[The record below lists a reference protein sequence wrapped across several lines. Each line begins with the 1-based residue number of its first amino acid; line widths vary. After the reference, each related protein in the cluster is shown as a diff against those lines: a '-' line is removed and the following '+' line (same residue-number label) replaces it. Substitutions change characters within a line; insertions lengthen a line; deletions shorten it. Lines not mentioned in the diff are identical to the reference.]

1 MMTKEKTQISKYN
14 FLPFSAQEDTSK
26 EKTSNWEFKK
36 FESLSDISKKQLN
49 IENDIAESSGFLIE
63 KSVTELRGISEVRRE
78 NKENEIE
85 LKVAGKIKEIEKD
98 AFEKGYQD
106 GVDKATEAINEKLNF
121 EVEQKISNL
130 EDLITG
136 LQANYSTI
144 IENQKK
150 EIYQMINS
158 LTKWV
163 ILRELSD
170 DGNYLNRLLEK
181 LILELGTKSNILI
194 QVNKSDFEKMGDVLE
209 KVESTVGKLNN
220 ARVEVDYDNNN
231 HGMVLESENGIIQGT
246 LDDQFVGIDKLF
258 STVVG
263 HE

>member
-1 MMTKEKTQISKYN
+1 MTEEKTQITKYN
-14 FLPFSAQEDTSK
+14 FVPLGAQNDNSTDENTK
-26 EKTSNWEFKK
+26 WEFKK
-36 FESLSDISKKQLN
+36 FKLLSDIPKDQLN
-49 IENDIAESSGFLIE
+49 KESEIAESSGFLIE
-63 KSVTELRGISEVRRE
+63 KSVTDLRGISEVRRE

-85 LKVAGKIKEIEKD
+85 SKVAEKIKEIEKN

-106 GVDKATEAINEKLNF
+106 GVEKATEAINEKLNT
-121 EVEQKISNL
+121 EVEKKISKL
-130 EDLITG
+130 EGLITE
-136 LQANYSTI
+136 LQSNYSKT

-209 KVESTVGKLNN
+209 KVESSVGKLHN
-220 ARVEVDYDNNN
+220 ARVEIDYDNNT
-231 HGMVLESENGIIQGT
+231 HGMILESDNGIIQGT